1 MATATHKPRT
11 QGHARRRMTDVHA
24 RSMEFLTFEDNAG
37 DFYWTI
43 VDGDGVTLARSGGFA
58 CSRGRGGFASYDL
71 ATRAAEQL
79 RDGVASARLDAA
91 QATK

>member
-1 MATATHKPRT
+1 MATATSKPRT
-11 QGHARRRMTDVHA
+11 QGHARRPMTDVHA
-24 RSMEFLTFEDNAG
+24 PSMEFLTFEDNAG

-58 CSRGRGGFASYDL
+58 SYDL

-79 RDGVASARLDAA
+79 RDGVASARLGAA
-91 QATK
+91 ESAK